1 LDIPAVIIDF
11 ANAEKIVGNLGE
23 ERIPSWTTPT
33 LEVPVVEV
41 PARSLTR
48 AKKPED
54 KVIPELSEDAEMEDV
69 GDPAPELTPT
79 GRAKRRP
86 IPTLKARALQ
96 RASEEMV
103 VPSGDEGRSVSSS
116 GAKRALEDSPS
127 RVEKTS
133 KKKKTG
139 TKGKGK
145 GKTKEKEKG
154 KGKEKEKRAKR
165 KKEGSVSGS
174 DADFPEIDVNMR
186 VNLEGWSFEEDTEI
200 DPEIVP
206 GSYGKVMFFLSLK
219 FSES

>member
-1 LDIPAVIIDF
+1 LDPPAVIVDF
-11 ANAEKIVGNLGE
+11 ANAEKIVGNLQE
-23 ERIPSWTTPT
+23 ERIPSWTAPA

-41 PARSLTR
+41 PARSRTR
-48 AKKPED
+48 AKEPEA
-54 KVIPELSEDAEMEDV
+54 KLVPELSEDAEMEDV

-79 GRAKRRP
+79 GRAKNRP

-116 GAKRALEDSPS
+116 GAKRALEDLPS
-127 RVEKTS
+127 QVEKVS

-139 TKGKGK
+139 A
-145 GKTKEKEKG
+145 KEKG

-174 DADFPEIDVNMR
+174 DADFPEIDVSMR
-186 VNLEGWSFEEDTEI
+186 VNLDRWIFEEDSEI
-200 DPEIVP
+200 NPEIVP
-206 GSYGKVMFFLSLK
+206 GSYGKVTFLLSPRFF
-219 FSES
+219 ES